1 MRSGELLITKIF
13 KQINEK
19 NELRKINNQRWNS
32 DSRAAGMRKPEA
44 VHTILKRLYDESEL
58 VRELHPDEQEYER
71 ILEEFKK

>member
-1 MRSGELLITKIF
+1 
-13 KQINEK
+13 
-19 NELRKINNQRWNS
+19 
-32 DSRAAGMRKPEA
+32 MRKPEA